1 MIRGERILEIDWFM
15 VDYCYCLI
23 LTLEKVG
30 DNILKLWNW
39 QMLHAPSK
47 VTFRYDATRFKEI
60 KLT

>member
-30 DNILKLWNW
+30 DKIFKL
-39 QMLHAPSK
+39 
-47 VTFRYDATRFKEI
+47 
-60 KLT
+60 